1 MSHKPSFT
9 ITIELGNAAMET
21 AEDIAAALR
30 KLADQL
36 DQGQHVPHQTRCVKD
51 VNGNV
56 VGEAHWDGPMDDWDL
71 PVVDW
76 SL

>member
-1 MSHKPSFT
+1 
-9 ITIELGNAAMET
+9 
-21 AEDIAAALR
+21 LR